1 MKPRT
6 LVPLVPSLI
15 LAALL
20 SSPAPAEI
28 VERVVA
34 KVNGEIVTLS
44 DFTARQVQA
53 AQAARVTADRIE
65 QFLRQNNARILQ
77 DAIDEVLL
85 LQRAKELGFRM
96 PPEYIADV
104 IENIKKENNIASEEA
119 FQEQLAREGMTVDDL
134 KRSVER
140 SIMTRQ
146 VLSREVESKIQVSEA
161 DVIADY
167 EARRAE
173 YTKPPAVHL
182 QELLV
187 TTADGDA
194 LEQAQALVARARA
207 GEDFA
212 ELARTYSSA
221 PSRSSGGDLGLLNHG
236 DLHPDLEKI
245 AFGLQAGG
253 VSDPIP
259 SAAGYKILRV
269 EARVEGGTTPLEK
282 VREEIQKR
290 LTSARRA
297 DAYELYLADLR
308 KSAAIDIRVR
318 EVPLQV
324 DLPSSGSIL
333 DPPDD
338 PLGAVP
344 AAPAAP
350 AVAAPTVPAAPAG
363 AGEDEFRVSP
373 QAAPERVAP
382 AAAPAAPAP
391 QPTPT
396 PSARP

>member
-6 LVPLVPSLI
+6 LVLLVPNLI
-15 LAALL
+15 LTALL
-20 SSPAPAEI
+20 SSPAPGEI

-53 AQAARVTADRIE
+53 AQAARVTADRVE

-104 IENIKKENNIASEEA
+104 IENIKKENNITSEEA

-146 VLSREVESKIQVSEA
+146 VLSREVESKIQVTEA
-161 DVIADY
+161 DLAADY
-167 EARRAE
+167 EARRGE
-173 YTKPPAVHL
+173 YTKPPAVRL

-187 TTADGDA
+187 TSDAGDA
-194 LEQAQALVARARA
+194 LEQAQGLVARARA

-212 ELARTYSSA
+212 ELARTYSKA
-221 PSRSSGGDLGLLNHG
+221 PSRASGGDLGLLNHG
-236 DLHPDLEKI
+236 ELHPDVEKI
-245 AFGLQAGG
+245 AFALPPGG
-253 VSDPIP
+253 VSDPIA
-259 SAAGYKILRV
+259 SGSGYQILRV
-269 EARVEGGTTPLEK
+269 EARVEGGTTPFEQVK
-282 VREEIQKR
+282 EEIRKR

-297 DAYELYLADLR
+297 DAYEHYLADLR
-308 KSAAIDIRVR
+308 KSAAVDIRVR

-338 PLGAVP
+338 TLGAP
-344 AAPAAP
+344 LAAPAAP
-350 AVAAPTVPAAPAG
+350 AAASAPAPPG
-363 AGEDEFRVSP
+363 DDEFRVSP

-382 AAAPAAPAP
+382 ASAPAAPAP

-396 PSARP
+396 PSPRP